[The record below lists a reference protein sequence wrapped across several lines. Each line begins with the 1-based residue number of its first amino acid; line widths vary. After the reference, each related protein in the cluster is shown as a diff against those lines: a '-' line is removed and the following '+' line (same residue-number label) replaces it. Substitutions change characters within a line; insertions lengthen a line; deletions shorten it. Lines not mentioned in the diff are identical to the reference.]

1 LQQSEIFQSAA
12 EIVGRPE
19 RHFHPAINA
28 DAWEAAKDEQ
38 GHPITDDRKARLG
51 EPRHLISTCGVV
63 PHGTLQ
69 ARVHARAAQIGR
81 TKPAPLILPEATIG
95 HRILP

>member
-1 LQQSEIFQSAA
+1 MQHSEIFRSAA
-12 EIVGRPE
+12 QIVGRPE

-38 GHPITDDRKARLG
+38 GHPLSEERKARLG
-51 EPRHLISTCGVV
+51 QPRHLMSNSGVV
-63 PHGTLQ
+63 PPGTLQ

-81 TKPAPLILPEATIG
+81 TKPDALILPEATIG

>member
-1 LQQSEIFQSAA
+1 LQHSEIFRSAA

-19 RHFHPAINA
+19 HPFHPAINA

-38 GHPITDDRKARLG
+38 GHPISEERKARIG
-51 EPRHLISTCGVV
+51 EPQHLMSNGGVV